1 MSSRL
6 EQFIKDHRE
15 EFDSE
20 EPALKVWDD
29 VRQQLEP
36 GAKQEKETPVIRFNF
51 FRWSAAA
58 AVVLLLGSGAWYF
71 SRNKT
76 TGSTLDPIAKNGGND
91 LPTVDSS
98 RIKSPSVAA
107 VVDSQSTQ
115 ITAHENPKPKNDSK
129 KLEDAKTNDDAFNY
143 AQETYYYA
151 KLIEIKHNELK
162 KLEKDEPLLYK
173 KFSGDVHKLDSV
185 YHSLQKQLPKNSN
198 REEVLEAM
206 IQNLKLQIEL
216 LNHQLD
222 IIKQIN
228 HSKKSEY
235 EKAYKSA

>member
-15 EFDSE
+15 EFDSD
-20 EPALKVWDD
+20 EPALKVWDQ
-29 VRQQLEP
+29 VKQQIEP
-36 GAKQEKETPVIRFNF
+36 GDKQEKETPVVRFNF

-58 AVVLLLGSGAWYF
+58 AVVILLGSGIWYF
-71 SRNKT
+71 SRN
-76 TGSTLDPIAKNGGND
+76 NGTNGPDKPVASND
-91 LPTVDSS
+91 LPRRAVDTSAT
-98 RIKSPSVAA
+98 KSPSVANTI
-107 VVDSQSTQ
+107 DSASTQ
-115 ITAHENPKPKNDSK
+115 MANREEVKRKEEVKDDTK
-129 KLEDAKTNDDAFNY
+129 KVETFKDDVSEEMY
-143 AQETYYYA
+143 HYT

-173 KFSGDVHKLDSV
+173 KFSGDVHNLDSV

-198 REEVLEAM
+198 REQVLEAM

-228 HSKKSEY
+228 NSKKSEY

>member
-1 MSSRL
+1 MSSHL
-6 EQFIKDHRE
+6 EQFINDHRE

-20 EPALKVWDD
+20 EPAPKVWDE
-29 VRQQLEP
+29 VRKQLEP
-36 GAKQEKETPVIRFNF
+36 ETKQETPVVRINF

-58 AVVLLLGSGAWYF
+58 AVVILLGSSIWYF
-71 SRNKT
+71 SRNKNTDDST
-76 TGSTLDPIAKNGGND
+76 TKPVAVSEKPS
-91 LPTVDSS
+91 VDTSAV
-98 RIKSPSVAA
+98 IKAPVAA
-107 VVDSQSTQ
+107 VVDSPATQ
-115 ITAHENPKPKNDSK
+115 LATKGTEKQKEPHKTVAPANDEESNFK
-129 KLEDAKTNDDAFNY
+129 
-143 AQETYYYA
+143 QETYYYA
-151 KLIEIKHNELK
+151 KLIEIKQSELK

-206 IQNLKLQIEL
+206 IQNLQLQIGL
-216 LNHQLD
+216 LNHQLE

>member
-6 EQFIKDHRE
+6 EQFIKDHRD

-20 EPALKVWDD
+20 EPAHKVWDD
-29 VRQQLEP
+29 VRQQIEP
-36 GAKQEKETPVIRFNF
+36 VTKQETPVVRFNF

-58 AVVLLLGSGAWYF
+58 AVVVLLGSGIWYF
-71 SRNKT
+71 TRNT
-76 TGSTLDPIAKNGGND
+76 NTSSISQPVATNH
-91 LPTVDSS
+91 LPAVDTAAVT
-98 RIKSPSVAA
+98 KPSVAA
-107 VVDSQSTQ
+107 IVDSSSRQLVAKE
-115 ITAHENPKPKNDSK
+115 IVKPKEETK
-129 KLEDAKTNDDAFNY
+129 KVEEFKDDMSEEMY
-143 AQETYYYA
+143 HYT

-173 KFSGDVHKLDSV
+173 KFSGDVHNLDSV

-198 REEVLEAM
+198 REQVLEAM
-206 IQNLKLQIEL
+206 IQNLQLQIGL

>member
-6 EQFIKDHRE
+6 EQFIKDHRD

-20 EPALKVWDD
+20 EPAHKVWDD

-36 GAKQEKETPVIRFNF
+36 ATKQETPVVRINF
-51 FRWSAAA
+51 YRWSAAA
-58 AVVLLLGSGAWYF
+58 AVVILLGSGIWYF
-71 SRNKT
+71 TRNKNT
-76 TGSTLDPIAKNGGND
+76 ND
-91 LPTVDSS
+91 LPQPVAKIEKPAADTPAGT
-98 RIKSPSVAA
+98 KPSVAVPVDTSSSQLA
-107 VVDSQSTQ
+107 VQ
-115 ITAHENPKPKNDSK
+115 ENVKPKEERK
-129 KLEDAKTNDDAFNY
+129 KTQEPDAASNY

-151 KLIEIKHNELK
+151 KLIEIKQSELR

-185 YHSLQKQLPKNSN
+185 YHSLQKELPKNSN
-198 REEVLEAM
+198 REQVLEAM
-206 IQNLKLQIEL
+206 IQNLQLQIGL

>member
-29 VRQQLEP
+29 VHQKLDPRT
-36 GAKQEKETPVIRFNF
+36 KQETPVIRFNF

-58 AVVLLLGSGAWYF
+58 AVVILLGSGIWYF
-71 SRNKT
+71 SRNNDTKIT
-76 TGSTLDPIAKNGGND
+76 TDPVAKITND
-91 LPTVDSS
+91 LPPVDTSGVKTSPIAPVVDSS
-98 RIKSPSVAA
+98 
-107 VVDSQSTQ
+107 STQ
-115 ITAHENPKPKNDSK
+115 LANRKPVKTKNDTK
-129 KLEDAKTNDDAFNY
+129 KVEEFKDDMSEEMY
-143 AQETYYYA
+143 HYT

-173 KFSGDVHKLDSV
+173 KFSGDVRNLDSV

-198 REEVLEAM
+198 REQLLEAM
-206 IQNLKLQIEL
+206 IKNLKLQIDL